1 MTKANGSPNNHHTC
15 IHLVRHGETEE
26 NLAKILQGHMP
37 GTLTAKGI
45 SQAQTL
51 RSIIDINSFDV
62 IISSDLKRVTDT
74 VSIYLNGR
82 KKAWETTPLLR
93 EIDWASMTGM
103 KIADV
108 DFKQLATDIETK
120 EMLYKRAEIAL
131 KYILEKYHDKALL
144 LVSHGLFLRS
154 LIAQITN
161 VPIDQLHTIRKM
173 ENCEV
178 RTFTINQ

>member
-1 MTKANGSPNNHHTC
+1 MTKANGRTNNHHTC

-37 GTLTAKGI
+37 GTLTAIGI
-45 SQAQTL
+45 SQAQAL

-82 KKAWETTPLLR
+82 KKEWKTTPLLR

-131 KYILEKYHDKALL
+131 KYILEKYHGKTLL

-173 ENCEV
+173 GNCEV